1 MSAPED
7 ADNVFYLVVILFVRF
22 IDCILEIT
30 VYLIEVCKA
39 VAVIT
44 VDYSFRIINL
54 DSTFINKIS
63 EIYKQKL

>member
-1 MSAPED
+1 M
-7 ADNVFYLVVILFVRF
+7 FYLVVILFVRF

-30 VYLIEVCKA
+30 VYLIEVCKV

-44 VDYSFRIINL
+44 VVYSFRIINL